1 MRIQRVLAF
10 AFALA
15 AVGVSACGGSSKTS
29 SAGSVPAQTAT
40 RPTISIASP
49 SAATA
54 IDPAFVA
61 RADAVCARAKT
72 RVDAH
77 GPFPYANFDA
87 LHPDV
92 KLLPKIGAFFAQV
105 QSTSDRVP
113 VELRQLGSAQKAQ
126 ALWNKLVALTKE
138 DRAIADRQITAA
150 KASDVTG
157 FVATVNA
164 VHVTDM
170 HLQRLALEGG
180 FPNSSPCAAIF

>member
-1 MRIQRVLAF
+1 MRIHHALGF
-10 AFALA
+10 AFVLA
-15 AVGVSACGGSSKTS
+15 AVGISACGSSGGTTS
-29 SAGSVPAQTAT
+29 SGTVPAQTAT
-40 RPTISIASP
+40 HPTISIASP

-54 IDPAFVA
+54 LDPSFVA
-61 RADAVCARAKT
+61 RADAVCASAKS
-72 RVDAH
+72 RIDAH
-77 GPFPYANFDA
+77 GPFPYGNFDA

-113 VELRQLGSAQKAQ
+113 VELRQLGSPQKAQ
-126 ALWNKLVALTKE
+126 TLWHKMLALAKE
-138 DRAIADRQITAA
+138 DRAIADRQIAAA

-170 HLQRLALEGG
+170 QLQKLAHEGG
-180 FPNSSPCAAIF
+180 FANSPCTAIF